1 MPRSLHVAILEPYY
15 GGSHA
20 AFVDALIAGSRHRC
34 TLSTLPARKWKW
46 RMRGAAIWFARDDRS
61 WMTQGG
67 NGPIDLI
74 LVSDMLGVSDLRA
87 LLPVAM
93 GSVPIVSFFHENQ
106 LTYPLPAHEERDFQY
121 GMTNI
126 TSCLAADAV
135 AFNSRFHLDD
145 FLTAV
150 TALLAKMPDYVPAD
164 VVLDIRRKSTVLS
177 PPVCVDPADRP
188 AGPADKPWT
197 ILWCHRWEFDKNP
210 EPFFDALIRLD
221 EAGCGFDLV
230 LAGQQFRTAPPVFE
244 DAWDRLGRHIIHAG
258 YIADRAAYVD
268 LLRRCDLVVSTAIQ
282 ENFGI
287 AVLEAI
293 LAGCQPLL
301 PNRLAYPEII
311 PPDLHEHCLFP
322 SDDRLYP
329 HLARVLDGPGRL
341 SENARIWLQ
350 KSVEN
355 RFGARSAVPAL
366 DDYLERVANGRGA
379 SPIS

>member
-1 MPRSLHVAILEPYY
+1 
-15 GGSHA
+15 
-20 AFVDALIAGSRHRC
+20 
-34 TLSTLPARKWKW
+34 
-46 RMRGAAIWFARDDRS
+46 MRGAAIWLARDDRS
-61 WMTQGG
+61 WMMQGG

-74 LVSDMLGVSDLRA
+74 LVSDMLSVADLRA
-87 LLPVAM
+87 LLPIEM
-93 GSVPIVSFFHENQ
+93 RSVPIICFFHENQ

-135 AFNSRFHLDD
+135 VFNSRFHLED
-145 FLTAV
+145 FLTGA

-164 VVLDIRRKSTVLS
+164 VALDIRRKSTVLA
-177 PPVCVDPADRP
+177 PPVCVDPVDRP
-188 AGPADKPWT
+188 AGPADKPRT

-221 EAGCGFDLV
+221 EAGYAFDLV
-230 LAGQQFRTAPPVFE
+230 LVGQQFRTAPPVFE
-244 DAWDRLGRHIIHAG
+244 DAWDRLSRHVIHAG
-258 YIADRAAYVD
+258 YVADRAAYVD

-287 AVLEAI
+287 AVIEAI

-311 PPDLHEHCLFP
+311 PRDLHEYCLFP
-322 SDDRLYP
+322 SDDRLYAY
-329 HLARVLDGPGRL
+329 LARALDGPGL
-341 SENARIWLQ
+341 LGENARLRLQ
-350 KSVEN
+350 ESVEE

-366 DDYLERVANGRGA
+366 DDYLERVANDRGA
-379 SPIS
+379 SRIS